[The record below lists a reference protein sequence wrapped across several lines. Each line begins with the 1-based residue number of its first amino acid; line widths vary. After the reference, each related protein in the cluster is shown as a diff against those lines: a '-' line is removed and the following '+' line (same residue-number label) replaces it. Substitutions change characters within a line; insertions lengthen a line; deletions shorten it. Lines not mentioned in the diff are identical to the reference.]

1 MKNRKT
7 SSLRL
12 KSDSRISSL
21 SDLFN
26 TNAEELCEVSIYM
39 FEVIEILRNSPMYS
53 NNESLSKY
61 IDLCRVINFTKIA
74 DMLHLITHYGAVS
87 DRALEECTDAKEAG
101 RLMTR
106 KSYTD
111 IYLNLYQLD
120 SIDCELDQM
129 YPDPITTKDRAK
141 WYSAASNLLIN
152 ALMGAKVQI
161 DKLSHKLYFTNHSGE
176 RVFIENFTAQSFVSF
191 LDIVL
196 HTSRSFGIQ
205 IDWTTDLLNKFVN
218 SILETE
224 TFSTDSI
231 ANDIIQFNDCYV
243 ENGEFKVGKYQYIP
257 RFYIERDIWEVVESR
272 RVSKRVQ
279 EIDDFLLH
287 LSDYDDDTV
296 AVFLSRMS
304 TFLMNSETLKSA
316 YSNTI
321 NVLYGASGQNG
332 KSLFLSIL
340 KKIFNPENIMYAGLR
355 DFNNRNYSLPQMC
368 QSLLVVDE
376 DASDLQLDSD
386 ATSAIKQFTH
396 GQTMYVR
403 SIYEKVKSYRPRAM
417 VVACTN
423 HMPTAVDKSDGFNR
437 RFSIF
442 TQTSKLVNRDHKR
455 SEDWFKTIKSFEASQ
470 YLLELLVLAHLEN
483 MRRESLLENSE
494 RMKEINED
502 FVEKNDSAVMYIRS
516 VGLKEIINK
525 PVKMVREN
533 YERWCE
539 DNGVVALKNKFNTTL
554 ETKFGLKSKLI
565 NIKNLALDES
575 DLLANGFKSD
585 MRQIRSWVH
594 SDEELTKKY
603 LDMYRFSMDQTND
616 LDDLY
621 KLSSTDPIRKLTS
634 DIVELI
640 DSKNEVSD
648 RTDDEII
655 HRISI
660 LMNEE
665 SYQRQSSVISSVRS
679 RLKSLYKTEIKT
691 VSDLTKDE
699 YDRYISI
706 GQYSKSLTEALK
718 DPRRQVLIYLK
729 KK

>member
-196 HTSRSFGIQ
+196 HTSKSFGIQ

-257 RFYIERDIWEVVESR
+257 RFYIERDIWDVVESR

-455 SEDWFKTIKSFEASQ
+455 SEDWFKTVKSFEASQ

-679 RLKSLYKTEIKT
+679 RLKSLYKTEVKT
-691 VSDLTKDE
+691 VSDLTKEE

-718 DPRRQVLIYLK
+718 DPRRQVLIYRK

>member
-196 HTSRSFGIQ
+196 HTSKSFGIQ

-679 RLKSLYKTEIKT
+679 RLKSLYKTEVKT

-699 YDRYISI
+699 YDRYVSI

-718 DPRRQVLIYLK
+718 DPRRQVLIYRK

>member
-26 TNAEELCEVSIYM
+26 KNAEELCEVSIYM

-61 IDLCRVINFTKIA
+61 IDLCRVIDFTKIA

-196 HTSRSFGIQ
+196 HTSKSFGIQ

-565 NIKNLALDES
+565 NVKNLALDES

-699 YDRYISI
+699 YDRYVSI

-718 DPRRQVLIYLK
+718 DPRRQVLIYRK

>member
-196 HTSRSFGIQ
+196 HTSKSFGIQ

-386 ATSAIKQFTH
+386 ATSAIKQFTR

-603 LDMYRFSMDQTND
+603 LDMYRFSMDQAND

-718 DPRRQVLIYLK
+718 DPRRQVLIYRK